1 MEMFTYQGYQG
12 SVETSIEDDVLHG
25 KILFINDLV
34 TYEAVTVKKLR
45 QEFEA
50 SVDDYLETCKQH
62 KVEPNKPMTGQF
74 NVRVGENLH
83 KQATIY
89 SLKSDTSLN
98 NVMVEALDTFLKRP
112 LRTSSRQT

>member
-34 TYEAVTVKKLR
+34 TYEAVTIKKLR
-45 QEFEA
+45 Q
-50 SVDDYLETCKQH
+50 ETCKQH

-74 NVRVGENLH
+74 NVRVGETLH

-89 SLKSDTSLN
+89 SLKSNTSLN
-98 NVMVEALDTFLKRP
+98 NVVVEALDTFLKRLP
-112 LRTSSRQT
+112 RTSVR

>member
-34 TYEAVTVKKLR
+34 TYEAVTIKKLR
-45 QEFEA
+45 QEFEMA
-50 SVDDYLETCKQH
+50 VDDYLETCKQH

-74 NVRVGENLH
+74 NVRVGETLH

-89 SLKSDTSLN
+89 SLKSNTSLN
-98 NVMVEALDTFLKRP
+98 NVVVEALDTFLKRLP
-112 LRTSSRQT
+112 RTSIR